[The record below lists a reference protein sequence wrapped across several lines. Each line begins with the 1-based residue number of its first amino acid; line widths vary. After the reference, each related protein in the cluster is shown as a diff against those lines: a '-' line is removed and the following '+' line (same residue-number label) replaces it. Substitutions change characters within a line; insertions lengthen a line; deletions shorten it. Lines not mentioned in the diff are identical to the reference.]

1 MNKQSKKLSVKN
13 VHLMLD
19 KKIIL
24 NGISF
29 ELSVD
34 RSSDSIVIIGQSG
47 SGKSALLKCILGI
60 YKPSLG
66 EIKYRG
72 KFIQNSNKENF
83 FQNLGMVFQD
93 SALFD
98 SLSIW
103 ENVGFKYL
111 YGPKKIS
118 KRAIKKLAEEKLER
132 VGLELRTANQFP
144 IELSGGMQK
153 RAAIARAIIA
163 DPELLFFDEPTA
175 GLDPITS
182 HRINLLI
189 KELIIGAKVSAL
201 TITHDLNTL
210 NAVAE
215 NVILMRN
222 GKFIWRGKKDEINS
236 SKNCHLVEFLK
247 ASQN

>member
-1 MNKQSKKLSVKN
+1 MKKYPKNLSVKDI
-13 VHLMLD
+13 HLTLD

-24 NGISF
+24 NGVSF
-29 ELSVD
+29 ELKAG
-34 RSSDSIVIIGQSG
+34 RSADSIAIIGQSG

-60 YKPSLG
+60 YEPNYG
-66 EIKYRG
+66 EVMYHG
-72 KFIQNSNKENF
+72 KSIQNKNKEKF

-98 SLSIW
+98 SLTIW

-111 YGPKKIS
+111 YGHQKFS
-118 KRAIKKLAEEKLER
+118 KSDIKKRVEEKLER

-153 RAAIARAIIA
+153 RAAIARAIIT

-189 KELIIGAKVSAL
+189 KDLILGAKASAL

-210 NAVAE
+210 ITIAE

-222 GKFIWRGKKDEINS
+222 GEFVWQGGKEEMTA
-236 SKNCHLVEFLK
+236 SKNSHLVEFLK
-247 ASQN
+247 ASQH

>member
-66 EIKYRG
+66 EIKYHG

-222 GKFIWRGKKDEINS
+222 GKFIWRGKKE
-236 SKNCHLVEFLK
+236 E
-247 ASQN
+247 